1 MRAPSFVIAFVLSCG
16 LLAQPV
22 WAQGKGRGNAF
33 GHAKGST
40 SAGAAASVSA
50 PAAGGQAPA
59 ESVSGGP
66 APETGVRNFGA
77 WLDDA
82 SVLTPG
88 NGFTS
93 FSVGYWRL
101 ASFTEIDAPSFD
113 VAFGLTRRVQAGAS
127 VPVYHASAPGVP
139 AARGIGDL
147 YLSSKIQLREPAAGT
162 FGFAVI
168 PLVQVLSAEPIP
180 GTGRVSWAVPLSLEY
195 QGTGWRTYGS
205 TGYFSRGSLFASG
218 AIEVAV
224 ANRTW
229 VTGTLSQSHSIKH
242 DATADALGLAANR
255 TDISGGATWAASE
268 AVALFGAIGRTLG
281 RDDGS
286 ATKLF
291 LSGGLSVT
299 WARSVSE

>member
-1 MRAPSFVIAFVLSCG
+1 MRAAPFMIVPALCG
-16 LLAQPV
+16 LLVQPAAAQ
-22 WAQGKGRGNAF
+22 GRGNAF

-40 SAGAAASVSA
+40 SAGAAATGASLGSGAAAA
-50 PAAGGQAPA
+50 PDTGA
-59 ESVSGGP
+59 GP

-82 SVLTPG
+82 SVLAPG
-88 NGFTS
+88 GGFTS

-101 ASFTEIDAPSFD
+101 TSFTEVDAPSFD
-113 VAFGLTRRVQAGAS
+113 VAFGLTKRVQAGAS
-127 VPVYHASAPGVP
+127 VPVYHASAAGAPAVRGV
-139 AARGIGDL
+139 GDL
-147 YLSSKIQLREPAAGT
+147 YLTSKIQLREPAAGT

-168 PLVQVLSAEPIP
+168 PLVQVLSAEPVP
-180 GTGRVSWAVPLSLEY
+180 GTGRVSWAVPVSLEY

-224 ANRTW
+224 ATRTW
-229 VTGTLSQSHSIKH
+229 LTGTLSQSHSIRD
-242 DATADALGLAANR
+242 DASADLLGLSANR
-255 TDISGGATWAASE
+255 TDISGGATWAASD

-286 ATKLF
+286 ATQLF
-291 LSGGLSVT
+291 LSGGLSVSWT
-299 WARSVSE
+299 VK